1 MSRLVKDYIEIG
13 DYTSLD
19 ALIARLAELRDSLP
33 DGAEAEL
40 RLRGDDVFGRH
51 LSIGYFRPQT
61 EEEAAC
67 DARYADAGG
76 ERSARGGRLRRA
88 A

>member
-1 MSRLVKDYIEIG
+1 MRRLVKDYIEIG

-19 ALIARLAELRDSLP
+19 ALIVRLTELKQSLP

-61 EEEAAC
+61 DEEADC
-67 DARYADAGG
+67 EARYADDKDRQGG
-76 ERSARGGRLRRA
+76 LRRA